1 MWLISEKINWL
12 PVSGQGE
19 SYIATAVFKYWKE
32 IVLSYINDMFHT
44 FFNRCNTMSQML
56 LDMRLRKTNT
66 GQQTFLRP
74 KIWTEISHSK
84 NVKT

>member
-1 MWLISEKINWL
+1 
-12 PVSGQGE
+12 
-19 SYIATAVFKYWKE
+19 
-32 IVLSYINDMFHT
+32 
-44 FFNRCNTMSQML
+44 MSQML

-66 GQQTFLRP
+66 GQQAFLKP